1 MRDGEIR
8 HALLTRIAE
17 EHGADP
23 STRVVSEL
31 SMCLGE
37 GRVDVGV
44 VNGVLSGFEIKSASD
59 RLTRLPRQREVYERC
74 LDFITIVTEEK
85 WLASVNDHIPDWW
98 GIVVAAPD
106 DHAVTLTEARPAERN
121 GGVDPLSLAQFLW
134 REEAATLLRSR
145 DVRVPSRATRW
156 DLWDLLVEHL
166 NPDELALC
174 VRNHL
179 RARPDRAAT

>member
-8 HALLTRIAE
+8 HALLAQMAE
-17 EHGADP
+17 KHGSDP
-23 STRVVSEL
+23 ATRVVSEL

-85 WLASVNDHIPDWW
+85 WVASVADHVPDWW
-98 GIVVAAPD
+98 GIVVAAQD
-106 DHAVTLTEARPAERN
+106 GGEVTLQRQRPSERN
-121 GGVDPLSLAQFLW
+121 DAVDPLSLAQFLW
-134 REEAATLLRSR
+134 RDEAAAVLHARG
-145 DVRVPSRATRW
+145 VPAPSRATRW

-166 NPDELALC
+166 PHDELALC
-174 VRNHL
+174 VRDHL
-179 RARPDRAAT
+179 RARPARAAT